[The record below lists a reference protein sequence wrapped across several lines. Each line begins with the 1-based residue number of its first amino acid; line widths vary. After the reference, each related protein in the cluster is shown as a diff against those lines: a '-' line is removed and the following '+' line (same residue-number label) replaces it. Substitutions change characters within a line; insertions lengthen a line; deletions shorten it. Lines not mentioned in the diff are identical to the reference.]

1 MKNMFARALG
11 CLLAVLPL
19 AGCRTPTSG
28 ITIDSYPRTAITV
41 NSKMVGSRLSVKE
54 VNVVKQD
61 DLMVAQVTV
70 QNVTQRDLQFEY
82 RYRWLDG
89 AGMEVDTRTATWVP
103 LGVTAREHQMMR
115 GVAPTARAEDF
126 IVDIRLRAPST
137 RWK

>member
-1 MKNMFARALG
+1 MKNILAQTMG
-11 CLLAVLPL
+11 CLLALLPL

-28 ITIDSYPRTAITV
+28 ITIDSYPRTVVTV

-54 VNVVKQD
+54 VNVVKQG
-61 DLMVAQVTV
+61 DLLAVQIAV

-89 AGMEVDTRTATWVP
+89 AGMEVDTRTSTWVP
-103 LGVTAREHQMMR
+103 MGVTAREQQMMR